1 MGWYL
6 SFIGKIKRVNIEQ
19 PWHLDGK
26 FNLLGL
32 QLEEAEIGDLQGV
45 IDWNPKENGLFTD
58 IKIESGSYGG
68 SRIFGYVFPRNK
80 KDQLNLNVEF
90 KEMRINWLVPF
101 FSKDLRD
108 RWICFWQIKN

>member
-1 MGWYL
+1 MGWY
-6 SFIGKIKRVNIEQ
+6 FITHWKNKTFNIEQ

-58 IKIESGSYGG
+58 IKIESGSYGEVDYLVTYF
-68 SRIFGYVFPRNK
+68 RVIK
-80 KDQLNLNVEF
+80 KTN
-90 KEMRINWLVPF
+90 
-101 FSKDLRD
+101 ST
-108 RWICFWQIKN
+108 